1 MTMPKVAVG
10 LMAAVGVGA
19 LLIASPIAAND
30 TKTETRDVDA
40 FTEIEVRGAVTLDL
54 TGGKDQKVTVE
65 APADYMEKVVTEVKD
80 GKLIIDMERNKSWW
94 GGNDTEDVTVTITV
108 PTLEALEV
116 GGAVDGKL
124 KDIKADKFSI
134 DVGGAVNISIDGEC
148 GDLDVDAA
156 GAADLDLRDFKCKN
170 ADVDIAGA
178 GNGRIYASE
187 SIRAEISGVGSLTIY
202 GKPAKVKKEIN
213 GIGSISDAD

>member
-19 LLIASPIAAND
+19 LLIASPIAAGD

-40 FTEIEVRGAVTLDL
+40 FTEIEVRGAVTLDV

-65 APADYMEKVVTEVKD
+65 APTDYLEKVVTEVKN
-80 GKLIIDMERNKSWW
+80 GKLIIDLERKKSWW

-108 PTLEALEV
+108 PTLEALDV

-124 KDIKADKFSI
+124 KDIKAEKFSI
-134 DVGGAVNISIDGEC
+134 DVGGAVHVSIDGEC

-156 GAADLDLRDFKCKN
+156 GAADIDARDFKCKN